1 MNFSH
6 CSAVLY
12 HFIMSFFVSKV
23 KLLKSFSSEK
33 YPCQNFQI
41 DKGVRGAKM
50 YRGLNEQKIT
60 FFKMFTITTEP

>member
-1 MNFSH
+1 
-6 CSAVLY
+6 
-12 HFIMSFFVSKV
+12 MSFFVSKV
-23 KLLKSFSSEK
+23 KLLKSFSTEK